1 MVDDGRGLVQLL
13 GVREQTLEM
22 LERGG
27 VVEAVA
33 DALVGVDRVVDVLA
47 AHDGPVVQDLVF
59 VVLACLLYTSPS
71 PRDCS

>member
-13 GVREQTLEM
+13 GVREQALEM

-33 DALVGVDRVVDVLA
+33 DALVSVDRVVDDA
-47 AHDGPVVQDLVF
+47 SDDGRGAGD
-59 VVLACLLYTSPS
+59 
-71 PRDCS
+71 DW